1 MNEDYISLK
10 EAAVILGKG
19 VEATRAT
26 IKRNGIQTIDVKGKH
41 GIELRVHVHGLKTF
55 AENAR
60 TAPKSKGGTSDAS
73 KVSKPPRKAAQKQKD
88 DVTTDQLR
96 EELERLAAII
106 EAKDDQLQAE
116 RNKAD
121 QELSDLKTKLERKEA
136 IIEAKDAQLDEAHR
150 DYNARLEAKD
160 QRFDEV
166 IGNMTAALSARS
178 AADSQPKA
186 IEAAKPRTW
195 LGRLLRRD

>member
-1 MNEDYISLK
+1 MNEDYITLK
-10 EAAVILGKG
+10 EAAEILGKG

-60 TAPKSKGGTSDAS
+60 TAPKSKGGTSDTS
-73 KVSKPPRKAAQKQKD
+73 KGAKPPRKAAQPQNAD
-88 DVTTDQLR
+88 LVTDQLR
-96 EELERLAAII
+96 EEL
-106 EAKDDQLQAE
+106 AKA
-116 RNKAD
+116 RV
-121 QELSDLKTKLERKEA
+121 KLERLEA

-150 DYNARLEAKD
+150 DYRTI
-160 QRFDEV
+160 
-166 IGNMTAALSARS
+166 IGNMTAAFNARS
-178 AADSQPKA
+178 AAEPQPKA

-195 LGRLLRRD
+195 LDKITGRNK